1 MTDVPSWGTDDDD
14 GDGASASTCRF
25 CFETGSPEEDL
36 IAPCACTGSQ
46 KYIHV
51 QCLKKWQAHQ
61 VLQAASSRGL
71 RIQEASRCSVC
82 HAQLSSELPSEQELL
97 ELARPNSSAVAS
109 AIGAGVL
116 LISTKTGRPE
126 LPSDADSLG
135 HAFRSVMLKRAAHWY
150 SCVFLMHE
158 VQEAAA
164 RDGSDA
170 ICGVNLTREIRVDDR
185 GNVTG
190 ICDAEVISATELAE
204 MIFGKHMLLRK
215 AVKRA
220 RSVGVVVRD
229 FIGGPCKT
237 TEVLAIHTEPT
248 VADSSAVAGIDGL
261 RFGGPPTG
269 ARECH
274 GAPSRGRRR
283 RAAHRPFVPR
293 PCALGESAAH
303 E

>member
-1 MTDVPSWGTDDDD
+1 
-14 GDGASASTCRF
+14 
-25 CFETGSPEEDL
+25 
-36 IAPCACTGSQ
+36 
-46 KYIHV
+46 
-51 QCLKKWQAHQ
+51 
-61 VLQAASSRGL
+61 
-71 RIQEASRCSVC
+71 
-82 HAQLSSELPSEQELL
+82 
-97 ELARPNSSAVAS
+97 
-109 AIGAGVL
+109 
-116 LISTKTGRPE
+116 
-126 LPSDADSLG
+126 
-135 HAFRSVMLKRAAHWY
+135 MLKRAAHWY

-170 ICGVNLTREIRVDDR
+170 ICGVNLTREVRVDDR

-261 RFGGPPTG
+261 RFGGPPTEVLESAM
-269 ARECH
+269 ARRAEDVD
-274 GAPSRGRRR
+274 GAPPTVLLCLGHARWGRAQLMNECLRGDWGVNAT
-283 RAAHRPFVPR
+283 RATQELISTPIVHAELMSEQTGTKYVAPPQ
-293 PCALGESAAH
+293 
-303 E
+303 